1 MTMHGSRREDEC
13 QQSGEPA
20 LLRQPQP
27 GGEGPEIVTVCAP
40 LIEVEGRIF
49 KDLARTGELLP
60 YEDWRLD
67 ASTRAADLAGRLSV
81 EQIAGLMLY
90 SPHQTVPA
98 LPDDPFPGTYGG
110 KDYDASGARPWDLTD
125 QQRRMLADGV
135 RHVLVMNLQDAA
147 TAARWNNAMQAFCE
161 ALPLGIP
168 VNASSDPRNG
178 AAEASA
184 EFKGGAGG
192 VSRWPEG
199 LGMAALFDPERMREC
214 ASIIS
219 REYRALGIVTAL
231 GPQIDLG
238 TEPRW
243 MRLEDT
249 WGPHSRLV
257 TDYAAAYCDG
267 MQTSQIPCDECVGE
281 AGTVSRTD
289 PGWGRHSVAVM
300 VKHWP
305 GGGSGE
311 AGRDAHYGFGK
322 FAVYPAGNEAEHL
335 QPFTEGA
342 FRLPGPTGCAAAV
355 MPYYSIAWGYEGGN
369 DGRDGQT
376 PRGNSYNRYLIHGLL
391 RGHCGYDGVVCTDWG
406 VTADPDPEIGEF
418 GKRCYGVEDM
428 SVAERHLLAIDN
440 GVDQFGG
447 NSDIGPILE
456 AYRLMARRDG
466 QRMARDRF
474 EASATRLLRTSFRCG
489 LFENP
494 YLDPESSTAT
504 VGRADFTSTGKAA
517 QRDSLVLLK
526 NRPVGVSGVA
536 GSRAPSADSAAN
548 VSESAVHPTLPLTS
562 DATVYVPTLH
572 REDSLSFFRTPVA
585 AHDVD
590 PLRVDSCPL
599 RRTHDPRKAD
609 VAVVFIESPLSNPYS
624 VDDREKGG
632 NGYLPLTLQYR
643 PYTAR
648 TARQRSIA
656 SGDFRESADRGYR
669 DKTNRAVNASDLN
682 AVLQARADME
692 EKPVIVVVRMHN
704 PAVLAEFEP
713 YVDAIIV
720 DFGVEQDAVWELLTG
735 AFAPSGLLPLALPT
749 DMEAVEAHCE
759 DLPFDYEPYADT
771 EGNAYDFGYGMSF
784 GGVIDDDRTH
794 RYTMKRGG
802 E

>member
-98 LPDDPFPGTYGG
+98 LPDGPFPGTYGG
-110 KDYDASGARPWDLTD
+110 KDYDVSGARPWDLTD

-267 MQTSQIPCDECVGE
+267 MQTSQIPCGECVGE

-526 NRPVGVSGVA
+526 NRPVGASGVA

-572 REDSLSFFRTPVA
+572 REDSLSFSARRWRRMTSTLSVSTPVPCGGRTIRGRPTSPSSSSRALCPTPTPWTTGRRA
-585 AHDVD
+585 A
-590 PLRVDSCPL
+590 
-599 RRTHDPRKAD
+599 
-609 VAVVFIESPLSNPYS
+609 
-624 VDDREKGG
+624 
-632 NGYLPLTLQYR
+632 
-643 PYTAR
+643 TATCR
-648 TARQRSIA
+648 
-656 SGDFRESADRGYR
+656 
-669 DKTNRAVNASDLN
+669 
-682 AVLQARADME
+682 
-692 EKPVIVVVRMHN
+692 
-704 PAVLAEFEP
+704 
-713 YVDAIIV
+713 
-720 DFGVEQDAVWELLTG
+720 
-735 AFAPSGLLPLALPT
+735 
-749 DMEAVEAHCE
+749 
-759 DLPFDYEPYADT
+759 
-771 EGNAYDFGYGMSF
+771 
-784 GGVIDDDRTH
+784 
-794 RYTMKRGG
+794 
-802 E
+802 